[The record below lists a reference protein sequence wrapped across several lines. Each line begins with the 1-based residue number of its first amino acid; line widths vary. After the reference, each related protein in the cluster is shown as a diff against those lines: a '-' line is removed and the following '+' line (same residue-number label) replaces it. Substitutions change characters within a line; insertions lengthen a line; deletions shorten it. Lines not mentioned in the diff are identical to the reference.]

1 MIKIKI
7 ISGVYGGPLL
17 YNVGIK
23 MLRETREL
31 HFLLKNCEIIKA
43 SNLVNFFKAH
53 SNDSSIEKKS
63 HI

>member
-1 MIKIKI
+1 
-7 ISGVYGGPLL
+7 
-17 YNVGIK
+17 

-31 HFLLKNCEIIKA
+31 HFLLKNCEMIKA

-63 HI
+63 HIYNSFISLSSTDKLSKLLGRTS